1 MKNNVLSM
9 KKFNNNIV
17 LKDLSKVYDTL
28 NQEALNEETQNNNKI
43 DEFSKLDETIR
54 QQKYF
59 DYAMK
64 VNENDKV
71 WEHFKRNT
79 VKGSQFFNPL
89 LEFSGACAGCGETA
103 YAKLVTQLFGERMIV
118 ANATGCS
125 SIWGG
130 SMPSIPY
137 TTNKDKKGVAWSNSL
152 FEDAAEYGYG
162 MLLASESNRN
172 NVFNK
177 LCKLILHFR
186 ENNPEYKENAFGC
199 NSNDGMIKN
208 NCEKIDNSK
217 EVQLDNQALQSDKV
231 SKGVE
236 KNSEARQQDFIK
248 DIRTQ
253 LVELVEAYKKY
264 YEDGRINCKLADKI
278 IAKLVEY
285 KSISNKENELKL
297 IDDILNNKEFLSK
310 KSHWVFGG
318 DGWAYDIG
326 FSGLDHVLS
335 TKADINILVFDTE
348 VYSNTGGQASKAT
361 NLGAIAQFA
370 SNGKS
375 VKKKSLADMMMT
387 YGYVYVAQVSLGAD
401 MNQCVKAIDEA
412 EKYNGPSIVIAYAP
426 CINHGIEG
434 GMTKC
439 VDEQKKAV
447 QAGYWNI
454 FRYNPEKK
462 LSGEIPFILDS
473 KPPVMEY
480 TDFLMGENRYVN
492 LKRQDKQRADR
503 LFEEAT
509 NDAKERYERYKKM
522 AGK

>member
-1 MKNNVLSM
+1 M
-9 KKFNNNIV
+9 
-17 LKDLSKVYDTL
+17 
-28 NQEALNEETQNNNKI
+28 
-43 DEFSKLDETIR
+43 
-54 QQKYF
+54 
-59 DYAMK
+59 
-64 VNENDKV
+64 
-71 WEHFKRNT
+71 
-79 VKGSQFFNPL
+79 
-89 LEFSGACAGCGETA
+89 
-103 YAKLVTQLFGERMIV
+103 
-118 ANATGCS
+118 
-125 SIWGG
+125 
-130 SMPSIPY
+130 
-137 TTNKDKKGVAWSNSL
+137 
-152 FEDAAEYGYG
+152 
-162 MLLASESNRN
+162 
-172 NVFNK
+172 
-177 LCKLILHFR
+177 
-186 ENNPEYKENAFGC
+186 
-199 NSNDGMIKN
+199 
-208 NCEKIDNSK
+208 
-217 EVQLDNQALQSDKV
+217 
-231 SKGVE
+231 
-236 KNSEARQQDFIK
+236 
-248 DIRTQ
+248 
-253 LVELVEAYKKY
+253 
-264 YEDGRINCKLADKI
+264 
-278 IAKLVEY
+278 
-285 KSISNKENELKL
+285 
-297 IDDILNNKEFLSK
+297 
-310 KSHWVFGG
+310 
-318 DGWAYDIG
+318 
-326 FSGLDHVLS
+326 LS